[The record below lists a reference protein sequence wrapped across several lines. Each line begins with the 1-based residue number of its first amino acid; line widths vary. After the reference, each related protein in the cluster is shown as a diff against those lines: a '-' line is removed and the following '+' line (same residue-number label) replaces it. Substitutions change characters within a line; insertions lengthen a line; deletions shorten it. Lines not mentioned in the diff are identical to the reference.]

1 MRRRGSVSPGIL
13 DGVNTRCDPGE
24 FVTKFADFWNNPSPQ
39 RLTELLHPNVV
50 LVQPLAAPMRGIE
63 AAQAEFQRFCSCLP
77 GLRARVDRW
86 CGDGDLVFIEFRLH
100 ARIGGAV
107 IEWPTVNR
115 ILLRDGKAIERAT
128 YFDPLAILPTLL
140 RHPSVWWRWWR
151 SGRVGRRPKVP
162 NTMGESV
169 RIHLDAPPDVV
180 WPLIGDVTQIGRF
193 SPETFEAQWLDGATG
208 PAVGAKFRGHVKRN
222 QKGPIYWTYCTVTEC
237 EPERVFA
244 FAVRSRP
251 LGMPIAPRNTVA
263 LTWRYQLDP
272 CADGGTDI
280 TESFE
285 LKDITAMRL
294 YWRALGW
301 VRGPRMKRD
310 MERTLQAIK
319 TVVEE

>member
-1 MRRRGSVSPGIL
+1 VPTGIVNR
-13 DGVNTRCDPGE
+13 VNTGSDPEE
-24 FVTKFADFWNNPSPQ
+24 FVTKFADFWSSPSPQ
-39 RLTELLHPNVV
+39 RLTELLHPDVV

-77 GLRARVDRW
+77 GLCAQVDRW
-86 CGDGDLVFIEFRLH
+86 CGDGNLVFIEFRLQ

-107 IEWPTVNR
+107 TEWPNVNR

-151 SGRVGRRPKVP
+151 SGRDGSRPKSMNP
-162 NTMGESV
+162 MRRSA
-169 RIHLDAPPDVV
+169 RIYIDSPPEAV
-180 WPLIGDVTQIGRF
+180 WPLIGDVTKIGWF

-222 QKGPIYWTYCTVTEC
+222 QKGPVYWTTCTVTEC
-237 EPERVFA
+237 QPERVFA

-251 LGMPIAPRNTVA
+251 FGLPIAPHDTVQ

-272 CADGGTDI
+272 SADGGTDV

-285 LKDITAMRL
+285 LEDIPAMRL

-310 MERTLQAIK
+310 MERTLHAIK
-319 TVVEE
+319 TVVEQ